1 MRFDFCTKLFKFLFP
16 PPSRPPQVEEM
27 AATGSEPFRH
37 CLNTKS
43 RRKTDVQCPL
53 AATHGEFC
61 SRHYKNPHRFTKP
74 AQQRVY
80 TRSEH
85 TAARKLQTFWRN
97 RYAYI
102 RFIQQGPAAN
112 AISLAMN
119 DTELYTLDSITTIT
133 PLYFFSFADEKKNI
147 WAFDIRSFAHLI
159 AGGKPPSN
167 PYTREGMSQTTHRRL
182 RERLAWLRKRN
193 YSIIHIQTDQ
203 LTAEQFWNQKVLDI
217 FMKIEALGYLVN
229 CDWFHG
235 LSCEG
240 QKGFYS
246 SLFTTWYVKLGLTNE
261 QKRTIIPGHQTNLFK
276 FAPDEHAHKDV
287 KWWAKINL
295 NLIDAFI
302 SRAEDIENRKLGAT
316 YVLMGLVEASDDAAE
331 AFPWLCAD

>member
-16 PPSRPPQVEEM
+16 APSRPPTIERM
-27 AATGSEPFRH
+27 ATDAESFRH
-37 CLNTKS
+37 CLNVKS

-53 AATHGEFC
+53 SATHGEFC

-85 TAARKLQTFWRN
+85 TAARKLQMFWRN

-112 AISLAMN
+112 AYSLATN

-147 WAFDIRSFAHLI
+147 WAFDIRSFAHLM
-159 AGGKPPSN
+159 AGGRSPSN
-167 PYTREGMSQTTHRRL
+167 PYTRENMSIATHQRL
-182 RERLAWLRKRN
+182 RTRLAWLRKRR
-193 YSIIHIQTDQ
+193 YSTMHIQTDQ
-203 LTAEQFWNQKVLDI
+203 LTAEQFWNQKVLDV
-217 FMKIEALGYLVN
+217 FMKIEAFGYLVN

-235 LSCEG
+235 LSQLG
-240 QKGFYS
+240 QRNLYS
-246 SLFTTWYVKLGLTNE
+246 TLFHLWYLKLGLTPQ
-261 QKRTIIPGHQTNLFK
+261 QKQMIVPGHQNALFK
-276 FAPDEHAHKDV
+276 FAPTENAHRDI
-287 KWWAKINL
+287 KWWTKINL
-295 NLIDAFI
+295 TLIDAFV

-331 AFPWLCAD
+331 AFPWLCAE